1 MLLLSNGVWM
11 TFTPFTMWNLVTMKQ
26 AIITHTHITHTIT
39 IMLWVHEEAT
49 ATATTARNHTDL
61 RF

>member
-1 MLLLSNGVWM
+1 M